1 MISAT
6 APYAKIT
13 KKRRVPNAA
22 KNTRKRPNAK
32 ITKKTPRSQRRHD
45 SRESAK
51 RPPGDFPG
59 ADVGTR
65 FALPRGAGIAAPVGR
80 SLCCAFWT
88 LSRESSR
95 RLIRRL
101 KPAASPALVE
111 RGAALRA
118 GKIAL
123 WAMDAPGGRVGRAY
137 CALARFV
144 CRAFIPTLHKG
155 ALPPPQPFFRGSYS
169 NLSGSFHQLLIP
181 NMRSRTSVPFDNKE
195 TI

>member
-123 WAMDAPGGRVGRAY
+123 RAMDAPTARWALSRKSSRRLIRRLKPAASPALVERGAARRAGKIALRAMDAPDGRVGRWRGNH
-137 CALARFV
+137 C
-144 CRAFIPTLHKG
+144 G
-155 ALPPPQPFFRGSYS
+155 ALSA
-169 NLSGSFHQLLIP
+169 
-181 NMRSRTSVPFDNKE
+181 D
-195 TI
+195 